1 MAEDEYFE
9 AATLKSVADI
19 KRHITSAK
27 VELPP
32 SLLVLVR
39 VLNNYCCLLEVLFGP
54 ECHHLGHVNR
64 DALETHEA
72 DLEACLTNTLIIH
85 LMWWIH
91 QDARQFFLAC
101 ECWDDG
107 ESLPRST
114 LNLTVRHLVKDCT
127 IQLTLTCPE
136 TAFLGPP
143 AWTPRGRTSTGTRA
157 SRPTASS
164 LQPTVNTGIPP
175 LCQKQKVVAT
185 FNRLHPT
192 LTIMDLCQKG
202 NVRFA
207 ALRIGREGACVNF
220 GLLRRCPG
228 CAYRHEESVLCAGK
242 PPGVHRQDH
251 GKGHGDHESR
261 RTHLTGYP
269 SMHAGGRGPSPPP
282 YGPPDALSPAEADRL
297 ELHWLT
303 ELGGHITIHMSHG
316 FSVWDKLVKTDAVV
330 RDRTVIGLD
339 FSADWCQ
346 PCKQF
351 TPLLKKLHA
360 GTRAHCT
367 DANKIIPPCRDAKA
381 TEHYLEYAMGCD
393 ATCQCHREAGVSA
406 HGQVWCL
413 MISA

>member
-72 DLEACLTNTLIIH
+72 DLEARLTNTLIIH

-143 AWTPRGRTSTGTRA
+143 AWTP
-157 SRPTASS
+157 
-164 LQPTVNTGIPP
+164 
-175 LCQKQKVVAT
+175 
-185 FNRLHPT
+185 
-192 LTIMDLCQKG
+192 
-202 NVRFA
+202 
-207 ALRIGREGACVNF
+207 
-220 GLLRRCPG
+220 
-228 CAYRHEESVLCAGK
+228 
-242 PPGVHRQDH
+242 
-251 GKGHGDHESR
+251 
-261 RTHLTGYP
+261 
-269 SMHAGGRGPSPPP
+269 
-282 YGPPDALSPAEADRL
+282 
-297 ELHWLT
+297 
-303 ELGGHITIHMSHG
+303 
-316 FSVWDKLVKTDAVV
+316 
-330 RDRTVIGLD
+330 
-339 FSADWCQ
+339 
-346 PCKQF
+346 
-351 TPLLKKLHA
+351 
-360 GTRAHCT
+360 
-367 DANKIIPPCRDAKA
+367 
-381 TEHYLEYAMGCD
+381 
-393 ATCQCHREAGVSA
+393 
-406 HGQVWCL
+406 
-413 MISA
+413 